1 MSLYAALARTGS
13 LPRIFTRF
21 LRPVA
26 RLMRVSL
33 TEKREFWG
41 DQVYVSYSHILTSLS
56 VNFGVFHHFVILVLH
71 IVFFLRS
78 SSKIKNPV
86 QFNYSTDYSND

>member
-1 MSLYAALARTGS
+1 
-13 LPRIFTRF
+13 
-21 LRPVA
+21 
-26 RLMRVSL
+26 MRVSL

-71 IVFFLRS
+71 ISRASCAGVQNNGWLLLQGEASSGHGVDLCRRS
-78 SSKIKNPV
+78 SGEQRWRLLLLP
-86 QFNYSTDYSND
+86 QEGR